1 MYIWGSTCIWD
12 KLLRRLDA
20 VRHGVSIG
28 GACNRGHC
36 LAVTVSQI
44 QTQINKH
51 TNTNTNTYRTTNTLL
66 DRHTDQVHVKVFDGM
81 ACQSHKYIIWQSK
94 IQIQRQTTNTGLMI
108 HSQIQVKQ
116 SHCSV
121 LFQMLHQC
129 LTVQEKE
136 SPSDLALLDFISAA
150 REGPTKDIDLVERKL
165 SWRKEAAA
173 K

>member
-1 MYIWGSTCIWD
+1 MT
-12 KLLRRLDA
+12 K
-20 VRHGVSIG
+20 
-28 GACNRGHC
+28 
-36 LAVTVSQI
+36 SQI
-44 QTQINKH
+44 
-51 TNTNTNTYRTTNTLL
+51 R
-66 DRHTDQVHVKVFDGM
+66 
-81 ACQSHKYIIWQSK
+81 
-94 IQIQRQTTNTGLMI
+94 
-108 HSQIQVKQ
+108 VKQ

-173 K
+173 KWRVENCPNSIGEAKLSLQGLKFWRSTKLLLLLTFHEILLAFHQITRTIICKKNPKKWHYAKNPPIVLLNFLQPPKQKAICNKIPPPWC

>member
-1 MYIWGSTCIWD
+1 
-12 KLLRRLDA
+12 
-20 VRHGVSIG
+20 
-28 GACNRGHC
+28 
-36 LAVTVSQI
+36 
-44 QTQINKH
+44 
-51 TNTNTNTYRTTNTLL
+51 
-66 DRHTDQVHVKVFDGM
+66 
-81 ACQSHKYIIWQSK
+81 
-94 IQIQRQTTNTGLMI
+94 MI

-116 SHCSV
+116 SHCSI

>member
-1 MYIWGSTCIWD
+1 MT
-12 KLLRRLDA
+12 K
-20 VRHGVSIG
+20 
-28 GACNRGHC
+28 
-36 LAVTVSQI
+36 SQI
-44 QTQINKH
+44 
-51 TNTNTNTYRTTNTLL
+51 R
-66 DRHTDQVHVKVFDGM
+66 
-81 ACQSHKYIIWQSK
+81 
-94 IQIQRQTTNTGLMI
+94 
-108 HSQIQVKQ
+108 VKQ

-173 K
+173 KWRVENCPNSIGEAKLSLQGLKFWRSTKLLLLLTFHEILLAFHQITRTIICKKNLGIFLRPTKTRVKCLHILLNFPKS

>member
-1 MYIWGSTCIWD
+1 ML
-12 KLLRRLDA
+12 K
-20 VRHGVSIG
+20 
-28 GACNRGHC
+28 
-36 LAVTVSQI
+36 SQI
-44 QTQINKH
+44 Q
-51 TNTNTNTYRTTNTLL
+51 
-66 DRHTDQVHVKVFDGM
+66 
-81 ACQSHKYIIWQSK
+81 A
-94 IQIQRQTTNTGLMI
+94 
-108 HSQIQVKQ
+108 KQ

-165 SWRKEAAA
+165 SWRKEPAA